1 MQSNRGAIF
10 LTAKLFMNPEPVVLR
25 TDDTIAEAAQQILNK
40 QRRSLPVV
48 DDDGVFQGMLTANC
62 LLYLCLPSAVT
73 MSGGLDRV
81 SFVKNSLEELAERLK
96 RHLDEP
102 VTRCLKTENVAVV
115 HPETPIVETLLILYR
130 AKANL
135 PVVDEKTHR
144 LVGMISYFGV
154 GRTIMEAVNA
164 KPGQA

>member
-1 MQSNRGAIF
+1 MRSSREATIV
-10 LTAKLFMNPEPVVLR
+10 TAKLFMNPKPVVLR

-48 DDDGVFQGMLTANC
+48 DEAGGFQGMLTANC

-73 MSGGLDRV
+73 MSGGLDSV
-81 SFVKNSLEELAERLK
+81 PYVKNSLEEVAERLK

-115 HPETPIVETLLILYR
+115 HPETPIVETLLTLYR
-130 AKANL
+130 TKANL
-135 PVVDEKTHR
+135 PVVDKKTHK

-164 KPGQA
+164 KPG